1 MPLNNVCGTLWNVPK
16 RPFVII
22 VTTFLPFSHS
32 VIIRHGNCI
41 RYLLF
46 KFYSFFFFC
55 VFTLMLQISVNIVFT
70 KWREVVYPENGLAF
84 DGNNPAVNDLSS
96 IILWVTVR
104 NTLTQCWIVHN
115 WFIWSHLLKYLII
128 VDWVG
133 QIKILWLKL
142 HSWNVE
148 CAISVVWC

>member
-1 MPLNNVCGTLWNVPK
+1 MECSKASISYHCHNVPAILAFCNHQTWQLHQVLAFQIL
-16 RPFVII
+16 FV
-22 VTTFLPFSHS
+22 L
-32 VIIRHGNCI
+32 
-41 RYLLF
+41 
-46 KFYSFFFFC
+46 FFC